1 MRLVKFMD
9 KDSREVEIN
18 PDNVS
23 YIYSS
28 GSHTAIVFGAQHANP
43 LMVPLARDVV
53 HRRLKGL
60 DGHDAT

>member
-1 MRLVKFMD
+1 MRLVKF
-9 KDSREVEIN
+9 KDMNDREIEVN
-18 PDNVS
+18 PAAVS

-28 GSHTAIVFGAQHANP
+28 GKGTGMVFGAQHANP
-43 LMVPLARDVV
+43 VMLPLPRDVV